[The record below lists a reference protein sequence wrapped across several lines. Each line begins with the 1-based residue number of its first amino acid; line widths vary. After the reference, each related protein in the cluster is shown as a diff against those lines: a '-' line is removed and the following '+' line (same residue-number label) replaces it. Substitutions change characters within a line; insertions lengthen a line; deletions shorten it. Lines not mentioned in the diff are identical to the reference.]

1 VSLTATTLL
10 AQADDG
16 SPGYVTA
23 AVIVVGIVLLAYL
36 AIVAFRVRD
45 AAGRLDALEQRLGR
59 DEATPPAPAV
69 ESEPTSEALG
79 R

>member
-1 VSLTATTLL
+1 MSIATTLL

-23 AVIVVGIVLLAYL
+23 AVIVVGLVLLVYL

-45 AAGRLDALEQRLGR
+45 AAGRLDALEQRLGG
-59 DEATPPAPAV
+59 EATSAEPSEPAPEAV
-69 ESEPTSEALG
+69 G